1 MKGCVIMNNGSQKAK
16 DKYLKE
22 KVDTFV
28 LRVPKGEKE
37 KIQKYAQNQ
46 GKSLNSYILDL
57 IKKDMPSLLVNTEKT
72 LSSSVEKKESAP
84 VRRSSLPSFLD

>member
-1 MKGCVIMNNGSQKAK
+1 MSSGSRNSK
-16 DKYLKE
+16 DKYLQE

-37 KIQKYAQNQ
+37 KIKSHAAAV

-57 IKKDMPSLLVNTEKT
+57 IKRDMPAFERNISKP
-72 LSSSVEKKESAP
+72 SESKP
-84 VRRSSLPSFLD
+84 RRNSLPDFLD

>member
-1 MKGCVIMNNGSQKAK
+1 MNNGSQKAK

-28 LRVPKGEKE
+28 LRVAKGEKE
-37 KIQKYAQNQ
+37 KIQEYAKSQ

-57 IKKDMPSLLVNTEKT
+57 IKKDMPSFSVDTEKT
-72 LSSSVEKKESAP
+72 ASYVREKKESTP

>member
-1 MKGCVIMNNGSQKAK
+1 MNNGSQKAK

-37 KIQKYAQNQ
+37 KIQSYAASI
-46 GKSLNSYILDL
+46 GKSMNSYIVDL
-57 IKKDMPSLLVNTEKT
+57 VFSDMNGETMRIEPKKEEKT
-72 LSSSVEKKESAP
+72 

>member
-1 MKGCVIMNNGSQKAK
+1 MNNGSQKAK

-37 KIQKYAQNQ
+37 KIQNYAQSL
-46 GKSLNSYILDL
+46 GKSLNGYILDL
-57 IKKDMPSLLVNTEKT
+57 IKADIPDMSTFG
-72 LSSSVEKKESAP
+72 KKEETAP
-84 VRRSSLPSFLD
+84 VRRNSLPSFLD

>member
-1 MKGCVIMNNGSQKAK
+1 MNNGSQKAK

-37 KIQKYAQNQ
+37 KIQSYAQSL
-46 GKSLNSYILDL
+46 GKSLNGHILDL
-57 IKKDMPSLLVNTEKT
+57 IKADIPKMSTFQ
-72 LSSSVEKKESAP
+72 KKEEKAP
-84 VRRSSLPSFLD
+84 ARRSSLPSFLD

>member
-1 MKGCVIMNNGSQKAK
+1 MKGCVTMNNGSQKAK

-28 LRVPKGEKE
+28 LRVPKGEKD
-37 KIQKYAQNQ
+37 KIQEYAKSH

-57 IKKDMPSLLVNTEKT
+57 IKKDMPSLSVDTEKT
-72 LSSSVEKKESAP
+72 VHSASEKKESAP

>member
-1 MKGCVIMNNGSQKAK
+1 MNNGSQKAK

-37 KIQKYAQNQ
+37 IIQKHAQSI
-46 GKSLNSYILDL
+46 GKSLNSYIVEL
-57 IKKDMPSLLVNTEKT
+57 IKADVPG
-72 LSSSVEKKESAP
+72 LSAAAKKEESAP
-84 VRRSSLPSFLD
+84 VRRSSLPSC

>member
-1 MKGCVIMNNGSQKAK
+1 MNNGSQKAK

-37 KIQKYAQNQ
+37 IIQQHAQSL
-46 GKSLNSYILDL
+46 GKSLNGYIVDL
-57 IKKDMPSLLVNTEKT
+57 IRESIPSLEV
-72 LSSSVEKKESAP
+72 KKEKPA
-84 VRRSSLPSFLD
+84 VQKRGSLPSFLD

>member
-1 MKGCVIMNNGSQKAK
+1 MNNGSQKAK

-37 KIQKYAQNQ
+37 IIKQYAQSI
-46 GKSLNSYILDL
+46 GKSLNSYIVDL
-57 IKKDMPSLLVNTEKT
+57 IKADVPSLEAPV
-72 LSSSVEKKESAP
+72 KKESAP

>member
-1 MKGCVIMNNGSQKAK
+1 MNGCVIMNNGSQKAK

-37 KIQKYAQNQ
+37 TIQRYAQSL
-46 GKSLNSYILDL
+46 GKSLNGYILDL
-57 IKKDMPSLLVNTEKT
+57 IKADIPNMSGTD
-72 LSSSVEKKESAP
+72 KKETSAP
-84 VRRSSLPSFLD
+84 ARRSSLPSFLD

>member
-1 MKGCVIMNNGSQKAK
+1 MNNGSQKAK

-37 KIQKYAQNQ
+37 KIQEYAKKE
-46 GKSLNSYILDL
+46 GKSLNAYIVDL
-57 IKKDMPSLLVNTEKT
+57 IQRDMNGEI
-72 LSSSVEKKESAP
+72 KKEEKP
-84 VRRSSLPSFLD
+84 VVQTPRRGSLPSFLD

>member
-1 MKGCVIMNNGSQKAK
+1 MSNGSRNSKV
-16 DKYLKE
+16 KYLQE

-37 KIQKYAQNQ
+37 KIKSYAASL

-57 IKKDMPSLLVNTEKT
+57 IKRDMPGFERSISKPADVKA
-72 LSSSVEKKESAP
+72 KKN
-84 VRRSSLPSFLD
+84 SLPDFLD

>member
-1 MKGCVIMNNGSQKAK
+1 MNGCVIMNNGSQKAK

-37 KIQKYAQNQ
+37 LIQRYAQSQ
-46 GKSLNSYILDL
+46 GKSLNGYILDL
-57 IKKDMPSLLVNTEKT
+57 IRADVPNMSTAG
-72 LSSSVEKKESAP
+72 EKKETSAP
-84 VRRSSLPSFLD
+84 ARRSSLPSFLD

>member
-1 MKGCVIMNNGSQKAK
+1 MNNGSQKAK

-37 KIQKYAQNQ
+37 IIQQHAQSM
-46 GKSLNSYILDL
+46 GKSLNSYIVDL
-57 IKKDMPSLLVNTEKT
+57 IKADVPALWDRRREVTAAVK
-72 LSSSVEKKESAP
+72 
-84 VRRSSLPSFLD
+84 RSSLPSFLD

>member
-1 MKGCVIMNNGSQKAK
+1 MNNGSQKAK

-37 KIQKYAQNQ
+37 KIQSYAASV
-46 GKSLNSYILDL
+46 GKSMNAYIVEL
-57 IKKDMPSLLVNTEKT
+57 IFSDMNGETVRKEP
-72 LSSSVEKKESAP
+72 EKKEAP

>member
-1 MKGCVIMNNGSQKAK
+1 MNNGSQKAK

-37 KIQKYAQNQ
+37 LIQSKAASV
-46 GKSLNSYILDL
+46 GKSLNAYIVDL
-57 IKKDMPSLLVNTEKT
+57 IRSDMNGKISVKEETKT
-72 LSSSVEKKESAP
+72 P
-84 VRRSSLPSFLD
+84 TVRKSSLPSFLD

>member
-1 MKGCVIMNNGSQKAK
+1 MNNGSQKAK

-37 KIQKYAQNQ
+37 IIQKYAQSI
-46 GKSLNSYILDL
+46 GKSLNSYIVDL
-57 IKKDMPSLLVNTEKT
+57 IKADVPSLESPV
-72 LSSSVEKKESAP
+72 KKEEAAP

>member
-1 MKGCVIMNNGSQKAK
+1 MNNGTQKAK

-37 KIQKYAQNQ
+37 KIQEFAANV
-46 GKSLNSYILDL
+46 GKSLNAYICDL
-57 IKKDMPSLLVNTEKT
+57 IREDMYG
-72 LSSSVEKKESAP
+72 EKKQEEKAAP
-84 VRRSSLPSFLD
+84 APRRGSLPSFLD

>member
-1 MKGCVIMNNGSQKAK
+1 MNNGSQKAK

-37 KIQKYAQNQ
+37 IIQQYAQSI
-46 GKSLNSYILDL
+46 GKSLNSYIVEL
-57 IKKDMPSLLVNTEKT
+57 IKADVPG
-72 LSSSVEKKESAP
+72 LSAAAKKEESAP